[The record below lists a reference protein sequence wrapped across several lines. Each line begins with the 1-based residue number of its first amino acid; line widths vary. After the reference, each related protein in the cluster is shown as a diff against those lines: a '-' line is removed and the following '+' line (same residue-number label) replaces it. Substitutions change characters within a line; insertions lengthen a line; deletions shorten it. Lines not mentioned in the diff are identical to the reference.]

1 MIDSMPRHFRA
12 CLLLLV
18 CSLITSGCFTSVTTI
33 KVKPDGSGTIEQSIA
48 MKAEAAAQLTAM
60 AATFG
65 DAAGKDNDKAA
76 SPPELFSDKDMR
88 EAATKFGEGVTF
100 VSSQPIKTKDMV
112 GRVATYSF
120 ADITKVRV
128 NQKPPSPKGT
138 PGEPASKGKGAGAED
153 VSFKFLRHP
162 AGTSVVTVVFP
173 EPDLSKKKDKDAESE
188 TESKKPDP
196 TQLAMMKKMLDGLRI
211 EIGLEVAGAIVKTN
225 SPYVQ
230 GSKVTLLEMDFTE
243 LMTNDAVLG
252 KLANPESI
260 EEAKQLLKGVKGVKV
275 NLDREVSV
283 EFK

>member
-1 MIDSMPRHFRA
+1 MTGHRRA
-12 CLLLLV
+12 LLLV
-18 CSLITSGCFTSVTTI
+18 FLCGFITSGCLTSVTTI

-60 AATFG
+60 ASTFG
-65 DAAGKDNDKAA
+65 DAAEKDKDKPPA
-76 SPPELFSDKDMR
+76 PPELFSEKDMR
-88 EAATKFGEGVTF
+88 EAAAKFGEGVTF
-100 VSSQPIKTKDMV
+100 VSSQPIKTKDLT

-128 NQKPPSPKGT
+128 NQKPPSPKGA
-138 PGEPASKGKGAGAED
+138 PAEDESKGKAADD
-153 VSFKFLRHP
+153 VAFTFLRHP
-162 AGTSVVTVVFP
+162 GGTSVVTVLFP
-173 EPDLSKKKDKDAESE
+173 EPDLSKRKDKDAD

-211 EIGLEVAGAIVKTN
+211 EIALEVAGAIVKTN

-230 GSKVTLLEMDFTE
+230 GSKVTLLEMDFAE
-243 LMTNDAVLG
+243 LITNDAVLG

-260 EEAKQLLKGVKGVKV
+260 EDAKQMLKGVKGVKV
-275 NLDREVSV
+275 NLDREVMV

>member
-18 CSLITSGCFTSVTTI
+18 CSFITSSCFTSVTTI

-60 AATFG
+60 ASTFG
-65 DAAGKDNDKAA
+65 DAAEKDKDKPPA
-76 SPPELFSDKDMR
+76 PPELFSEKDMR
-88 EAATKFGEGVTF
+88 EAAAKFGEGVTF
-100 VSSQPIKTKDMV
+100 VSSQPIKTKDLT

-128 NQKPPSPKGT
+128 NQKPPSPKGA
-138 PGEPASKGKGAGAED
+138 PAEDESKGKAADD
-153 VSFKFLRHP
+153 VAFTFLRHP
-162 AGTSVVTVVFP
+162 GGTSVVTVLFP
-173 EPDLSKKKDKDAESE
+173 EPDLSKKKDKDAD

-230 GSKVTLLEMDFTE
+230 GSKVTLLEMDFAE

-260 EEAKQLLKGVKGVKV
+260 EDAKQMLKGVKGVKV
-275 NLDREVSV
+275 NLDREVMV

>member
-1 MIDSMPRHFRA
+1 LVFA
-12 CLLLLV
+12 C
-18 CSLITSGCFTSVTTI
+18 TAASGCLTSVTTI
-33 KVKPDGSGTIEQSIA
+33 KVKLDGSGTIEQSIA

-60 AATFG
+60 AGTFG
-65 DAAGKDNDKAA
+65 DSAGKDGDKAA
-76 SPPELFSDKDMR
+76 TPPELFSEKDLR

-128 NQKPPSPKGT
+128 NQKPPSPKGA
-138 PGEPASKGKGAGAED
+138 PGEPAPKGERKED
-153 VSFKFLRHP
+153 VSFTFLRHP

-230 GSKVTLLEMDFTE
+230 GSRVTLLEMDFSE

-260 EEAKQLLKGVKGVKV
+260 EDAKQMLKGVKGVKV
-275 NLDREVSV
+275 NLDREVMV

>member
-1 MIDSMPRHFRA
+1 MTGHRRA
-12 CLLLLV
+12 LLLILL
-18 CSLITSGCFTSVTTI
+18 CAFITSGCLTSVTTI

-60 AATFG
+60 ASTFG
-65 DAAGKDNDKAA
+65 DAAEKDKDKPAA
-76 SPPELFSDKDMR
+76 PPELFSEKDLR

-100 VSSQPIKTKDMV
+100 VSSQPIKTKDLV

-128 NQKPPSPKGT
+128 NQKPPSPKGA
-138 PGEPASKGKGAGAED
+138 PAEPESKGKATDD
-153 VSFKFLRHP
+153 VAFKFLRHP
-162 AGTSVVTVVFP
+162 GGTSVVTVLFP
-173 EPDLSKKKDKDAESE
+173 EPDLSKKKDKDAES
-188 TESKKPDP
+188 ESKKPDP

-211 EIGLEVAGAIVKTN
+211 EIALEVAGAIVKTN

-230 GSKVTLLEMDFTE
+230 GSKVTLLEMDFAE

-260 EEAKQLLKGVKGVKV
+260 EDAKQMLKGVKGVKV
-275 NLDREVSV
+275 NLDREVMV

>member
-1 MIDSMPRHFRA
+1 MTGHRRA
-12 CLLLLV
+12 LLLV
-18 CSLITSGCFTSVTTI
+18 FLCGFITSGCLTSVTTI

-60 AATFG
+60 ASTFG
-65 DAAGKDNDKAA
+65 DAAEKDKDKPPA
-76 SPPELFSDKDMR
+76 PPELFSEKDMR
-88 EAATKFGEGVTF
+88 EAAAKFGEGVTF
-100 VSSQPIKTKDMV
+100 VSSQPIKTKDLT

-128 NQKPPSPKGT
+128 NQKPPSPKGA
-138 PGEPASKGKGAGAED
+138 PAEDESKGKAADD
-153 VSFKFLRHP
+153 VAFTFLRHP
-162 AGTSVVTVVFP
+162 GGTSVVTVLFP
-173 EPDLSKKKDKDAESE
+173 EPDLSKKKDKDAD

-211 EIGLEVAGAIVKTN
+211 EIALEVAGAIVKTN

-230 GSKVTLLEMDFTE
+230 GSKVTLLEMDFAE

-260 EEAKQLLKGVKGVKV
+260 EDAKQMLKGVKGVKV
-275 NLDREVSV
+275 NLDREVMV

>member
-1 MIDSMPRHFRA
+1 MTGHRRA
-12 CLLLLV
+12 LLLV
-18 CSLITSGCFTSVTTI
+18 FLCGFITSGCLTSVTTI

-60 AATFG
+60 ASTFG
-65 DAAGKDNDKAA
+65 DAAEKDKDKPPA
-76 SPPELFSDKDMR
+76 PPELFSEKDMR
-88 EAATKFGEGVTF
+88 EAAAKFGEGVTF
-100 VSSQPIKTKDMV
+100 VSSQPIKTKDLT

-128 NQKPPSPKGT
+128 NQKPPSPKGA
-138 PGEPASKGKGAGAED
+138 PAEDEPKGKAADD
-153 VSFKFLRHP
+153 VAFTFLRHP
-162 AGTSVVTVVFP
+162 GGTSVVTVLFP
-173 EPDLSKKKDKDAESE
+173 EPDLSKKKDKDAD

-211 EIGLEVAGAIVKTN
+211 EIALEVAGAIVKTN
-225 SPYVQ
+225 SSYVQ
-230 GSKVTLLEMDFTE
+230 GSKVTLLEMDFAE

-260 EEAKQLLKGVKGVKV
+260 EDAKQMLKGVKGVKV
-275 NLDREVSV
+275 NLDREVMV

>member
-1 MIDSMPRHFRA
+1 MTGHRRA
-12 CLLLLV
+12 LLLILL
-18 CSLITSGCFTSVTTI
+18 CAFITSGCLTSVTTI

-60 AATFG
+60 ASTFG
-65 DAAGKDNDKAA
+65 DAAEKDKDKPAA
-76 SPPELFSDKDMR
+76 PPELFSEKDMR

-100 VSSQPIKTKDMV
+100 VSSQPIKTKDLV

-128 NQKPPSPKGT
+128 NQKPPSPKGA
-138 PGEPASKGKGAGAED
+138 PGEPASKGKATDD
-153 VSFKFLRHP
+153 VAFTFLRHP

-173 EPDLSKKKDKDAESE
+173 EPDLSKKKDKDAE

-211 EIGLEVAGAIVKTN
+211 EIALEVAGAIVKTN

-230 GSKVTLLEMDFTE
+230 GSKVTLLEMDFSE

-260 EEAKQLLKGVKGVKV
+260 EDAKQMLKGVKGVKV

>member
-1 MIDSMPRHFRA
+1 MTGHCRA
-12 CLLLLV
+12 LLPILLAAF
-18 CSLITSGCFTSVTTI
+18 ITSGCLTSVTTI

-65 DAAGKDNDKAA
+65 DTAGKDGDKAA
-76 SPPELFSDKDMR
+76 SPPELFSEKDMR

-100 VSSQPIKTKDMV
+100 VSSQPIKTKDLV
-112 GRVATYSF
+112 GRAATYSF

-128 NQKPPSPKGT
+128 NQKPPSPKGA
-138 PGEPASKGKGAGAED
+138 PGEPASKEKGAGAED

-173 EPDLSKKKDKDAESE
+173 EPDLSKKKDKDAE

-230 GSKVTLLEMDFTE
+230 GSKVTLLEMDFAE

-260 EEAKQLLKGVKGVKV
+260 EDAKQMLKGVKGVKV
-275 NLDREVSV
+275 NLDREVMV

>member
-1 MIDSMPRHFRA
+1 MTGHRRA
-12 CLLLLV
+12 LLLV
-18 CSLITSGCFTSVTTI
+18 FLCGFITSGCLTSVTTI

-60 AATFG
+60 ASTFG
-65 DAAGKDNDKAA
+65 DAAEKDKDKPPA
-76 SPPELFSDKDMR
+76 PPELFSEKDMR
-88 EAATKFGEGVTF
+88 EAAAKFGEGVTF
-100 VSSQPIKTKDMV
+100 VSSQPIKTKDLT

-128 NQKPPSPKGT
+128 NQKPPSPKGA
-138 PGEPASKGKGAGAED
+138 PAED
-153 VSFKFLRHP
+153 ESTGKAADDVAFTFLRHP
-162 AGTSVVTVVFP
+162 GGTSVVTVLFP
-173 EPDLSKKKDKDAESE
+173 EPDLSKKKDKDAD

-211 EIGLEVAGAIVKTN
+211 EIALEVAGAIVKTN

-230 GSKVTLLEMDFTE
+230 GSKVTLLEMDFAE
-243 LMTNDAVLG
+243 LITNDAVLG

-260 EEAKQLLKGVKGVKV
+260 EDAKQMLKGVKGVKV
-275 NLDREVSV
+275 NLDREVMV

>member
-1 MIDSMPRHFRA
+1 
-12 CLLLLV
+12 
-18 CSLITSGCFTSVTTI
+18 
-33 KVKPDGSGTIEQSIA
+33 VKPDGSGTIEQSIA

-60 AATFG
+60 ASTFG
-65 DAAGKDNDKAA
+65 DAAEKDKDKPPA
-76 SPPELFSDKDMR
+76 PPELFSEKDMR
-88 EAATKFGEGVTF
+88 EAAAKFGEGVTF
-100 VSSQPIKTKDMV
+100 VSSQPIKTKDLT

-128 NQKPPSPKGT
+128 NQKPPSPKGA
-138 PGEPASKGKGAGAED
+138 PAEDESKGKAADD
-153 VSFKFLRHP
+153 VAFTFLRHP
-162 AGTSVVTVVFP
+162 GGTSVVTVLFP
-173 EPDLSKKKDKDAESE
+173 EPDLSKKKDKDAD

-211 EIGLEVAGAIVKTN
+211 EIALEVAGAIVKTN

-230 GSKVTLLEMDFTE
+230 GSKVTLLEMDFAE
-243 LMTNDAVLG
+243 LITNDAVLG

-260 EEAKQLLKGVKGVKV
+260 EDAKQMLKGVKGVKV

>member
-1 MIDSMPRHFRA
+1 MTGQRRA
-12 CLLLLV
+12 LPLLLLCGFV
-18 CSLITSGCFTSVTTI
+18 TSGCLTSVTTI

-60 AATFG
+60 ASTFG
-65 DAAGKDNDKAA
+65 DAAEKDKDRPAA
-76 SPPELFSDKDMR
+76 PPELFSEKEMR

-100 VSSQPIKTKDMV
+100 VSSQPIKTNDLV

-128 NQKPPSPKGT
+128 NQKPPSPKGA
-138 PGEPASKGKGAGAED
+138 PAEPESKSKADD
-153 VSFKFLRHP
+153 VAFTFLRHP
-162 AGTSVVTVVFP
+162 GGTSVVTVLFP
-173 EPDLSKKKDKDAESE
+173 EPDLSKKKDKDAD

-211 EIGLEVAGAIVKTN
+211 EIALEVAGAIVKTN
-225 SPYVQ
+225 SSYVQ
-230 GSKVTLLEMDFTE
+230 GSKVTLLEMDFAE

-260 EEAKQLLKGVKGVKV
+260 EDAKQMLKGVKGVKV
-275 NLDREVSV
+275 NLDREVMV

>member
-1 MIDSMPRHFRA
+1 MTGHRRA
-12 CLLLLV
+12 LLLV
-18 CSLITSGCFTSVTTI
+18 FLCGFITSGCLTSVTTI

-60 AATFG
+60 ASTFG
-65 DAAGKDNDKAA
+65 DAAEKDKDKPPA
-76 SPPELFSDKDMR
+76 PPELFSEKDMR
-88 EAATKFGEGVTF
+88 EAAAKFGEGVTF
-100 VSSQPIKTKDMV
+100 VSSQPIKTKDLT

-128 NQKPPSPKGT
+128 NQKPPSPKGA
-138 PGEPASKGKGAGAED
+138 PAEDESKGKAADD
-153 VSFKFLRHP
+153 VAFTFLRHP
-162 AGTSVVTVVFP
+162 GGTSVVTVLFP
-173 EPDLSKKKDKDAESE
+173 EPDLSKKKDKDAD

-211 EIGLEVAGAIVKTN
+211 EIALEVAGAIVKTN

-230 GSKVTLLEMDFTE
+230 GSKVTLLEMDFAE

-260 EEAKQLLKGVKGVKV
+260 EEAKQILKGVKGVKV

>member
-1 MIDSMPRHFRA
+1 MTGHRPV
-12 CLLLLV
+12 LLLV
-18 CSLITSGCFTSVTTI
+18 LLCGFITSGCLTSVTTI

-60 AATFG
+60 ASTFG
-65 DAAGKDNDKAA
+65 DAAEKDKPPA
-76 SPPELFSDKDMR
+76 PPELFSEKDMR
-88 EAATKFGEGVTF
+88 EAAAKFGEGVTF
-100 VSSQPIKTKDMV
+100 VSSQPIKTKDLT

-128 NQKPPSPKGT
+128 NQKPPSPKGA
-138 PGEPASKGKGAGAED
+138 PAEDESKGKAADD
-153 VSFKFLRHP
+153 VAFTFLRHP
-162 AGTSVVTVVFP
+162 GGTSVVTVLFP
-173 EPDLSKKKDKDAESE
+173 EPDLSKKKDKDAD

-211 EIGLEVAGAIVKTN
+211 EIALEVAGAIVKTN

-230 GSKVTLLEMDFTE
+230 GSKVTLLEMDFAE
-243 LMTNDAVLG
+243 LITNDAVLG

-260 EEAKQLLKGVKGVKV
+260 EDAKQMLKGVKGVKV
-275 NLDREVSV
+275 NLDREVMV

>member
-1 MIDSMPRHFRA
+1 MPRHFRA

-18 CSLITSGCFTSVTTI
+18 CSFITSSCFTSVTTI
-33 KVKPDGSGTIEQSIA
+33 TVKPDGSGTIEQSIA

-65 DAAGKDNDKAA
+65 DTAGKDGDKAA
-76 SPPELFSDKDMR
+76 GPPELFSEKDMR

-100 VSSQPIKTKDMV
+100 VSSQPIKTKDLV

-120 ADITKVRV
+120 ADITKVKV
-128 NQKPPSPKGT
+128 NQKPPSPKGA
-138 PGEPASKGKGAGAED
+138 PGEPESKRKGAGAED

-211 EIGLEVAGAIVKTN
+211 EIGLEVAGTIVKTN

-230 GSKVTLLEMDFTE
+230 GSKVTLLEMDFAE

-260 EEAKQLLKGVKGVKV
+260 EEAKQILKGVKGVKV

>member
-12 CLLLLV
+12 CLLLLA
-18 CSLITSGCFTSVTTI
+18 CSLITSGCLTSVTTI

-60 AATFG
+60 ASTFG
-65 DAAGKDNDKAA
+65 DAAEKDKDKPAA
-76 SPPELFSDKDMR
+76 PPELFSEKDLR

-100 VSSQPIKTKDMV
+100 VSSQPIKTKDLV

-128 NQKPPSPKGT
+128 NQKPRSPKGA
-138 PGEPASKGKGAGAED
+138 PGEPPSKEEGTATED

-173 EPDLSKKKDKDAESE
+173 EPDLSKKKDKDAE
-188 TESKKPDP
+188 TESKKPDA

-211 EIGLEVAGAIVKTN
+211 EIALEVAGAIVKTN

-230 GSKVTLLEMDFTE
+230 GSKVTLLEMDFAE

-260 EEAKQLLKGVKGVKV
+260 EEAKQILKGVKGVKV
-275 NLDREVSV
+275 NLDREVMV

>member
-1 MIDSMPRHFRA
+1 MWFFA
-12 CLLLLV
+12 CMV
-18 CSLITSGCFTSVTTI
+18 ASGCLTSVTTI

-65 DAAGKDNDKAA
+65 DTAGKEGDKAA
-76 SPPELFSDKDMR
+76 SPGELFSEKDMR

-100 VSSQPIKTKDMV
+100 VSSQPIKTKDLV

-128 NQKPPSPKGT
+128 NQKPRSPKGA
-138 PGEPASKGKGAGAED
+138 PEEAAPKEKGTTED
-153 VSFKFLRHP
+153 VSFKFLRQP
-162 AGTSVVTVVFP
+162 AGTSLVTVVFP
-173 EPDLSKKKDKDAESE
+173 EPDLSKKKDKDADSD
-188 TESKKPDP
+188 TVSRTPDP
-196 TQLAMMKKMLDGLRI
+196 AQLAMMRKMLDGLRI
-211 EIGLEVAGAIVKTN
+211 EIALEVAGAIVKTN

-230 GSKVTLLEMDFTE
+230 GSKVTLLEMDFAE

-260 EEAKQLLKGVKGVKV
+260 EEAKQILKGVKGVKV
-275 NLDREVSV
+275 NLDREVMV
-283 EFK
+283 EFR